1 MVESDSEV
9 EAIVKKT
16 KKQQQLSPKKNVTFS
31 NKQKLSHSKGIF

>member
-9 EAIVKKT
+9 DAIVKK
-16 KKQQQLSPKKNVTFS
+16 KKKKQLSPKKNDTCS